1 MGFYAA
7 TDCELGLTL
16 SHGGGYP
23 GYGSHVLLLPDYGVG
38 IFALANRTYAGPRAA
53 GVGRG
58 GHAVASRTIEAAII
72 DAVSRA
78 RPVPMPRP

>member
-1 MGFYAA
+1 MRPGSSGATGACYEALTYAMGFSAA

-38 IFALANRTYAGPRAA
+38 IFALANRT
-53 GVGRG
+53 
-58 GHAVASRTIEAAII
+58 
-72 DAVSRA
+72 
-78 RPVPMPRP
+78 